1 MITRTELL
9 EKYKN
14 NPLESI
20 TLESNENTYRVG
32 DYINY
37 LRLSLH
43 KVLFDWINKNIIYDD
58 AKDYL
63 LINLD
68 TNYPEELILLIY
80 NIMTTTYYND
90 TPGMHFEILDYDK
103 FIKDE

>member
-9 EKYKN
+9 EKYKA

-20 TLESNENTYRVG
+20 TLKDNEDDYYVG

-43 KVLFDWINKNIIYDD
+43 RLLFDWINKNIIYKD

-63 LINLD
+63 LIDLD

-80 NIMTTTYYND
+80 NIMTTTYFND
-90 TPGMHFEILDYDK
+90 TPGMHFEILNYDK

>member
-9 EKYKN
+9 EKYKAY
-14 NPLESI
+14 PSEGI
-20 TLESNENTYRVG
+20 TLKDNENEYYVG

-68 TNYPEELILLIY
+68 TNYPQELILLIY